1 MKQLSHAAL
10 LVTITAVALF
20 AEPNSSI
27 QFYDK
32 DGSSETARV
41 GWDGNKDTGSFYI
54 ETPGSNDPLKMKNG
68 DLTIPGEVTADKFN
82 GDGSGLNNLPS
93 TRPNGAAGG
102 DLSGTYP
109 NPSIGNGS
117 VKTDKIEKDAVT
129 SSKLADNAVTTSKID
144 NDAVTSSKIAD
155 GTILEG
161 DLGSSVSTKLNGGH
175 DHSIANVKGLSDSL
189 NNKASKTSV
198 GGVDYYAYTDGAG
211 YRKSIGGNATITAA
225 SVSLNV
231 PSDGFVVVTATC
243 IVEFIED
250 DGVVAVSGVVTDKSS
265 AIDLDLWHLL
275 RGEHGKH
282 YPFCQTR
289 GFPVTKGYNT
299 FKCFFRN
306 AGEGTQYVWNTTMT
320 AIFSPKRL

>member
-102 DLSGTYP
+102 DLSGEFP
-109 NPSIGNGS
+109 NPNIRPGS
-117 VKTDKIEKDAVT
+117 VTTNKIDDVE
-129 SSKLADNAVTTSKID
+129 VTTSKID
-144 NDAVTSSKIAD
+144 YKAVTTTKIDDDAVTTGKIAN
-155 GTILEG
+155 GTIQEV
-161 DLGSSVSTKLNGGH
+161 DLNSSLQNKVNGG
-175 DHSIANVKGLSDSL
+175 SRPCNL
-189 NNKASKTSV
+189 
-198 GGVDYYAYTDGAG
+198 
-211 YRKSIGGNATITAA
+211 
-225 SVSLNV
+225 
-231 PSDGFVVVTATC
+231 
-243 IVEFIED
+243 
-250 DGVVAVSGVVTDKSS
+250 
-265 AIDLDLWHLL
+265 
-275 RGEHGKH
+275 
-282 YPFCQTR
+282 
-289 GFPVTKGYNT
+289 
-299 FKCFFRN
+299 
-306 AGEGTQYVWNTTMT
+306 
-320 AIFSPKRL
+320 